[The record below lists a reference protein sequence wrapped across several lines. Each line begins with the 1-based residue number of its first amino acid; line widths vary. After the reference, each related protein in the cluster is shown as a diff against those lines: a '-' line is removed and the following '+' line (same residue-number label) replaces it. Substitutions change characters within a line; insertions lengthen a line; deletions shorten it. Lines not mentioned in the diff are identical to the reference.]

1 MTGNRFDELAAARDQ
16 TEKLLRVIAEIGAG
30 LDLDAT
36 LHRIISA
43 ARELTSAPYGALAV
57 RDRHANL
64 ISFVHEGMDAETV
77 RRIGHHPVGKGLLSL
92 SLLDTPALRMDDL
105 TAHPAAAGFPEHH
118 PAMRAF
124 LAVPITIRGAVFG
137 NLYLTHVDE
146 ARVFSDADEMA
157 ARALAFAAAV
167 AIDNAQVFERERMS
181 VKWIEASREITTALL
196 SRTEPH
202 RRPMQLIAERACALT
217 DAEQAIVLVP
227 ADPEQPG
234 NPEVDTLVVLAA
246 VGLPAADVLGQR
258 VPVRGSTSGAV
269 FKSGEPLI
277 TDEFRYPI
285 QAFTDA
291 GRRPAIVMPLRAR
304 DEVVGVIAIARGTE
318 QPPFDESYLDLVR
331 DFATHA
337 AIALVLAAARE
348 DARQLAVLA
357 ERERIAHDLH
367 DHVIQRLF
375 AAGMDLQ
382 GTLARARSPEV
393 ADRLNRTLDDLQ
405 TIIEEIR
412 TTIFALR
419 SPAAVAGDFRHRIQR
434 VIAELTENRD
444 LVTTVRMDGPMTAVG
459 AELAEH
465 AEAVTAEA
473 VSNAVRHSGA
483 SRLTVQIGVAD
494 MFTLDVIDNGR
505 GIASGN
511 TRRSGLANMTRRAEQ
526 LGGSCERD
534 GRPPRQRG
542 CSGVRPGCLRHL
554 GGRRAVRDRGA
565 VAAALRTPRPGHTGP
580 KPGRNPPVQRR
591 RPGPAQADQQAGRR
605 RGQPGRRGPHPRP
618 GGRQHHAVGGQHRPA
633 VDQPGVAG
641 SREDR
646 RRRRGHRLSRRPRVA
661 PVESGYPT
669 GYAFQASR

>member
-227 ADPEQPG
+227 ADPEQPS
-234 NPEVDTLVVLAA
+234 NPEVDTLVVSAA

-526 LGGSCERD
+526 LGGSCEISS
-534 GRPPRQRG
+534 P
-542 CSGVRPGCLRHL
+542 
-554 GGRRAVRDRGA
+554 
-565 VAAALRTPRPGHTGP
+565 
-580 KPGRNPPVQRR
+580 
-591 RPGPAQADQQAGRR
+591 
-605 RGQPGRRGPHPRP
+605 P
-618 GGRQHHAVGGQHRPA
+618 GGGT
-633 VDQPGVAG
+633 
-641 SREDR
+641 
-646 RRRRGHRLSRRPRVA
+646 RVHWTA
-661 PVESGYPT
+661 PLLDH
-669 GYAFQASR
+669 

>member
-16 TEKLLRVIAEIGAG
+16 TEKLLRVITEIGAG

-77 RRIGHHPVGKGLLSL
+77 RRIGHHPVCKGLLSL

-146 ARVFSDADEMA
+146 ARVFSDADEMS

-181 VKWIEASREITTALL
+181 VKWIEASREITAALL
-196 SRTEPH
+196 LRTEPH

-227 ADPEQPG
+227 ADPGGPG
-234 NPEVDTLVVLAA
+234 NPEVDTLVVSAA
-246 VGLPAADVLGQR
+246 VGLPAAAVLGQR

-269 FKSGEPLI
+269 FESGEPLI

-304 DEVVGVIAIARGTE
+304 DEVVGVIAIARGTK

-382 GTLARARSPEV
+382 GTLARVRSPEV

-419 SPAAVAGDFRHRIQR
+419 SPAAVASDFRHRIQR

-505 GIASGN
+505 GIPAGN

-526 LGGSCERD
+526 LGGSCEISS
-534 GRPPRQRG
+534 P
-542 CSGVRPGCLRHL
+542 
-554 GGRRAVRDRGA
+554 
-565 VAAALRTPRPGHTGP
+565 
-580 KPGRNPPVQRR
+580 
-591 RPGPAQADQQAGRR
+591 
-605 RGQPGRRGPHPRP
+605 P
-618 GGRQHHAVGGQHRPA
+618 GGGT
-633 VDQPGVAG
+633 
-641 SREDR
+641 
-646 RRRRGHRLSRRPRVA
+646 RVHWTA
-661 PVESGYPT
+661 PLLDH
-669 GYAFQASR
+669 

>member
-227 ADPEQPG
+227 ADPGQPADPGEPG
-234 NPEVDTLVVLAA
+234 NPEVDTLVVSAA

-505 GIASGN
+505 GIPSGN

-526 LGGSCERD
+526 LGGSCEISS
-534 GRPPRQRG
+534 P
-542 CSGVRPGCLRHL
+542 
-554 GGRRAVRDRGA
+554 
-565 VAAALRTPRPGHTGP
+565 
-580 KPGRNPPVQRR
+580 
-591 RPGPAQADQQAGRR
+591 
-605 RGQPGRRGPHPRP
+605 P
-618 GGRQHHAVGGQHRPA
+618 GGGT
-633 VDQPGVAG
+633 
-641 SREDR
+641 
-646 RRRRGHRLSRRPRVA
+646 RVHWTA
-661 PVESGYPT
+661 PLLDH
-669 GYAFQASR
+669 

>member
-227 ADPEQPG
+227 ADPGEPG
-234 NPEVDTLVVLAA
+234 NPEVDTLVVSAA

-337 AIALVLAAARE
+337 AIALALAAARE

-357 ERERIAHDLH
+357 DRERIAHDLH

-505 GIASGN
+505 GIPAGN

-526 LGGSCERD
+526 LGGSCEISS
-534 GRPPRQRG
+534 P
-542 CSGVRPGCLRHL
+542 
-554 GGRRAVRDRGA
+554 
-565 VAAALRTPRPGHTGP
+565 
-580 KPGRNPPVQRR
+580 
-591 RPGPAQADQQAGRR
+591 
-605 RGQPGRRGPHPRP
+605 P
-618 GGRQHHAVGGQHRPA
+618 GGGT
-633 VDQPGVAG
+633 
-641 SREDR
+641 
-646 RRRRGHRLSRRPRVA
+646 RVHWTA
-661 PVESGYPT
+661 PLLDH
-669 GYAFQASR
+669 

>member
-227 ADPEQPG
+227 ADPGEPG
-234 NPEVDTLVVLAA
+234 NPEVDTLVVSAA

-412 TTIFALR
+412 TTIFGLR
-419 SPAAVAGDFRHRIQR
+419 SPAAVPGDFRHRIQR

-444 LVTTVRMDGPMTAVG
+444 LVTTVRMDGPMTA
-459 AELAEH
+459 
-465 AEAVTAEA
+465 
-473 VSNAVRHSGA
+473 
-483 SRLTVQIGVAD
+483 
-494 MFTLDVIDNGR
+494 
-505 GIASGN
+505 
-511 TRRSGLANMTRRAEQ
+511 
-526 LGGSCERD
+526 
-534 GRPPRQRG
+534 
-542 CSGVRPGCLRHL
+542 
-554 GGRRAVRDRGA
+554 
-565 VAAALRTPRPGHTGP
+565 
-580 KPGRNPPVQRR
+580 
-591 RPGPAQADQQAGRR
+591 
-605 RGQPGRRGPHPRP
+605 
-618 GGRQHHAVGGQHRPA
+618 
-633 VDQPGVAG
+633 
-641 SREDR
+641 
-646 RRRRGHRLSRRPRVA
+646 
-661 PVESGYPT
+661 
-669 GYAFQASR
+669 